1 MPGHRKMSGED
12 KSKEAVTAE
21 GQNTTATLL
30 RTQTCLWMQN
40 LSWFQG
46 HRWESRWRLD
56 LLGVTGKHQGQE
68 SPQGKYIWK
77 PVQCWGSVMLAC
89 LEPGKEGRSCLSLA
103 QGGSAQARSG
113 VQGMPCRSDWPRSH
127 SCPVCFMAEAPQH
140 SQQLC
145 HLGGS
150 R

>member
-113 VQGMPCRSDWPRSH
+113 VQGMHCRSDWPRSH